1 MNKDNRILWSSLKVG
16 RASVRVT
23 PQTPRPKPGS
33 VFRVKNMIDLGN
45 GKKTAVLET
54 VSFPEYEMQKRGQS
68 TLSIPKGVANLNL
81 VCTSSQSY
89 AIANVYEAMRSVFTA
104 RDFGEIVPDVVV
116 PGDFLVFRHHA
127 ENRAKLS
134 HALRLLKQA

>member
-1 MNKDNRILWSSLKVG
+1 MNKDNRILWSYLKVG

-23 PQTPRPKPGS
+23 PQAPRAKPGS

-54 VSFPEYEMQKRGQS
+54 VSFPEYEMQKRTGAA
-68 TLSIPKGVANLNL
+68 LSIPKGVDNLNL
-81 VCTSSQSY
+81 VCTSPGNY
-89 AIANVYEAMRSVFTA
+89 AVSNVYEAMRSAFSS
-104 RDFGEIVPDVVV
+104 RRLGEIVPDVVA
-116 PGDFLVFRHHA
+116 PGDFLVFRHHK
-127 ENRAKLS
+127 ENHVKLS